1 MLYVTDPGFSAP
13 FYRETG
19 RLSSIVL
26 HIAWFRPITQY
37 LFTFRIPVLLL
48 RIWLNVFSLQT
59 VQVYGRSSVL
69 GSEDNHEIEMTFVTQ
84 QIQHNDYMEGWAL
97 LSLGKQ

>member
-1 MLYVTDPGFSAP
+1 MSQILASPP

-26 HIAWFRPITQY
+26 HIAWLRSIPQY
-37 LFTFRIPVLLL
+37 LFTYRIPVLLL
-48 RIWLNVFSLQT
+48 RIWLNVFSLQI
-59 VQVYGRSSVL
+59 VQVYGRGSVL
-69 GSEDNHEIEMTFVTQ
+69 GSEDNHEIGMTFVIQQTQ
-84 QIQHNDYMEGWAL
+84 QNDYTKRWAL